1 MYDMRDMERRAGLVG
16 GSVLLW
22 CYPTPLSGIL
32 MVCCY
37 ASPTPATP
45 PHIAQHH
52 TIETVCSGYPEMTDL
67 TDFRVLLCSVQGR
80 QDVEESVVWR

>member
-1 MYDMRDMERRAGLVG
+1 MRKVVVVMLPHSTVRDIDGL
-16 GSVLLW
+16 LLRF
-22 CYPTPLSGIL
+22 PP
-32 MVCCY
+32 
-37 ASPTPATP
+37 PATP
-45 PHIAQHH
+45 PHITQPH